1 MHDPPGAAAELGCPE
16 GPLERSESAP
26 SERRAGMRT
35 FYFAA
40 FLAIGMHAPF
50 FPLWLEAH
58 GFRGVSMSAIAALS
72 PALSAL
78 GPPLVGAVADARGA
92 RGNLLGVVCAVACL
106 GMAALCAVE
115 ASGHGGVFGLVFACV
130 LPYALCRSPILL
142 LADRIA
148 IEAGGNYGRRRLW
161 GSLGFLIGA
170 GAFGRVVAPEN
181 WHWLPGFVALALAV
195 AYLASL
201 RLPRVSSAPMAPV
214 LGEAWRLLKQ
224 RRFALLL
231 VASSIFAAGH
241 ASYDLCS
248 SLYFRDLGAGRDTI
262 GLLWVT
268 GVVAEIAIMALAAP
282 WFGKVHPER
291 WLLLAYAL
299 GALRWFAMAFLP
311 SAGFAFLLQPLHGF
325 SFGLVWLS
333 SLEVLKRAAGHHAL
347 GGAQGLLMAANA
359 VGGTLGIMAFGPLY
373 AARGGGSVFL
383 LAAILAFAAALLGRI
398 NLAQSEWPAAVAR

>member
-1 MHDPPGAAAELGCPE
+1 
-16 GPLERSESAP
+16 
-26 SERRAGMRT
+26 MRT

-92 RGNLLGVVCAVACL
+92 RGNLLGVVCALACL
-106 GMAALCAVE
+106 GMAALCVVE
-115 ASGHGGVFGLVFACV
+115 ASGHGDVFGLVFACV
-130 LPYALCRSPILL
+130 FLFALCRSPILL

-148 IEAGGNYGRRRLW
+148 LEAGGNYGRRRLW

-170 GAFGRVVAPEN
+170 GGFGRVVAPAD
-181 WHWLPGFVALALAV
+181 WHWLPGIVALALGV

-201 RLPRVSSAPMAPV
+201 RLPRVSSAPVAPA

-231 VASSIFAAGH
+231 VGSATFAAGH

-248 SLYFRDLGAGRDTI
+248 SLYFRDLGAGGDTI

-268 GVVAEIAIMALAAP
+268 GVVAEILVMALAAP

-291 WLLLAYAL
+291 WLLLAYGI
-299 GALRWFAMAFLP
+299 GAVRWLAMAYLP
-311 SAGFAFLLQPLHGF
+311 NAGLAFVLQPLHGV

-333 SLEVLKRAAGHHAL
+333 SLEVLERAAGPRAL

-359 VGGTLGIMAFGPLY
+359 VGGTLGIMIFGPLY

-383 LAAILAFAAALLGRI
+383 VAACLALAAALLGRF
-398 NLAQSEWPAAVAR
+398 NLVQREWPVLAG

>member
-1 MHDPPGAAAELGCPE
+1 
-16 GPLERSESAP
+16 
-26 SERRAGMRT
+26 
-35 FYFAA
+35 
-40 FLAIGMHAPF
+40 
-50 FPLWLEAH
+50 
-58 GFRGVSMSAIAALS
+58 V
-72 PALSAL
+72 
-78 GPPLVGAVADARGA
+78 
-92 RGNLLGVVCAVACL
+92 
-106 GMAALCAVE
+106 
-115 ASGHGGVFGLVFACV
+115 CV

-170 GAFGRVVAPEN
+170 GGFGRVIAPEG
-181 WHWLPGFVALALAV
+181 WHWLPGYVALALGV

-201 RLPRVSSAPMAPV
+201 RLPRVSSAPVVPV
-214 LGEAWRLLKQ
+214 LGESWRLLKQ

-231 VASSIFAAGH
+231 VASSIFSAGH

-268 GVVAEIAIMALAAP
+268 GVVAEIVIMALAAP
-282 WFGKVHPER
+282 WFGTVHPER
-291 WLLLAYAL
+291 WLLLAYAV
-299 GALRWFAMAFLP
+299 GALRWLAMAFLP
-311 SAGFAFLLQPLHGF
+311 NAGFAFFLQPLHGI

-333 SLEVLKRAAGHHAL
+333 SLEVLKRAAGLHAL

-359 VGGTLGIMAFGPLY
+359 AGGTLGIMVFGPLY

-383 LAAILAFAAALLGRI
+383 LAALLAAAAALLSRL
-398 NLAQSEWPAAVAR
+398 NLAQSEWPAAAVR